1 MLNDFGIARRGDD
14 PDLTATGLIAARGT
28 PSYMAPELIVG
39 DKAAIGPPADVFAL
53 GATLYCLLTGRPP
66 FQAASVIETLDLVRN
81 RAPAPPRSF
90 VPGLPRDLETITLCC
105 LQKEPARRYG
115 SAAALALDLE
125 RWLGGFPIK
134 ARPVSMLE
142 SARCWCRRRPALA
155 LLLGVLA
162 ITVLSSLIGLFTLWR
177 QSEAALARAVAS
189 DRTASGAVGEL
200 VGLLGNSV
208 KVPEVLAARRNDDAV
223 AAVRDLTARLRRD
236 QTFGAANLA
245 TILDVTR
252 LLSEDLRRR
261 GKFDQSRA
269 LLQDNLQLLAARR
282 TARGGDG
289 LFDEA
294 YARTLVELAVVA
306 RDQGHEDE
314 ALALYQGAETTLLGM
329 VHDRPPPGVIWGLDA
344 VRRAM
349 ALHWRQRGCPADARR
364 LLETNAATFARL
376 AARPSADPT
385 LKVMAALAALELKVD
400 AAAVASLRAA
410 LGSFPAGRRLPELLE
425 GRLADWIVG
434 DVSPVAFA
442 PDEADPETRAAA
454 AVHALDARCAALGAP
469 PGVFAAVAWRTGAV
483 AATLTSEQRRAGHLD
498 DARRT
503 AALSSA
509 LARMLV
515 RRDPAEVQFHMLRSE
530 SCLQESKLAAAAKN
544 FPASETALRQAVAE
558 ARIAVRLDPSNLDAR
573 LKLASLLD
581 KLIVL
586 IPDQP
591 QAQ

>member
-1 MLNDFGIARRGDD
+1 
-14 PDLTATGLIAARGT
+14 
-28 PSYMAPELIVG
+28 MAPELIVG
-39 DKAAIGPPADVFAL
+39 NKTAIGPPADVFAL
-53 GATLYCLLTGRPP
+53 GATLYGLLTGRPP

-81 RAPAPPRSF
+81 REPAPPRSF

-134 ARPVSMLE
+134 ARPISLLE

-162 ITVLSSLIGLFTLWR
+162 ITVLSSLIGLLTLWR

-189 DRTASGAVGEL
+189 ERTASGAVGDL
-200 VGLLGNSV
+200 VGLLSNSV
-208 KVPEVLAARRNDDAV
+208 NVPEVLAARRNDDAV

-252 LLSEDLRRR
+252 LLSQDLRRR

-269 LLQDNLQLLAARR
+269 LLQDTLQLLAARR
-282 TARGGDG
+282 PARGEGA

-294 YARTLVELAVVA
+294 YAQTLVELAVVA

-314 ALALYQGAETTLLGM
+314 ALSLHQGAEKALLGM
-329 VHDRPPPGVIWGLDA
+329 VHDRAPPGVIWSLDA

-349 ALHWRQRGCPADARR
+349 AAHWRQRGRPADARR

-400 AAAVASLRAA
+400 AVAVASLRAA
-410 LGSFPAGRRLPELLE
+410 LGGFPAGRRLPELLE
-425 GRLADWIVG
+425 VRLADWIAD
-434 DVSPVAFA
+434 DVRPVAFGLGE
-442 PDEADPETRAAA
+442 PDPDSRAAT
-454 AVHALDARCAALGAP
+454 AVHALDARCAELGAP
-469 PGVFAAVAWRTGAV
+469 PGVFAAAAWRTGA
-483 AATLTSEQRRAGHLD
+483 AAAVLTSEQRRAGHLD

-503 AALSSA
+503 AALNSA

-515 RRDPAEVQFHMLRSE
+515 RRNPAEIQFHMLRSE
-530 SCLQESKLAAAAKN
+530 SCLQESKLAAAAN
-544 FPASETALRQAVAE
+544 DVPSSESALRQALAE
-558 ARIAVRLDPSNLDAR
+558 ARIAVRLDPTNMDAR

-581 KLIVL
+581 KLVVL
-586 IPDQP
+586 IPDRP
-591 QAQ
+591 DAPPP